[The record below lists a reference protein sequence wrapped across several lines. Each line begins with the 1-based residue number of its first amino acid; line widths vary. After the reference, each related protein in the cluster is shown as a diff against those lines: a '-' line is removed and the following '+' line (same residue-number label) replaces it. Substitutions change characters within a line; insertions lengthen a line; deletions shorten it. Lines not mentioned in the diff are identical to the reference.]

1 MEDEHQEAK
10 RARTIRFEYNRDV
23 ESVQAWIQAAEAKVQ
38 DKSVEPHKLK
48 EFLQEIHCEIGS
60 VTDQL
65 ERLTRH
71 GHMICQRTSNQ
82 GERELVANTITSLTE
97 QLQQVKNW
105 LEDKKAQVG
114 DSLESWQLFIQLYNS
129 LRSWVERQRNFLSEP
144 LKFATLPEARGK
156 LQEYTAAVKDCKW
169 ANKQAAEM
177 TAELAKIGQCSDV
190 GPLTDKQAEMEQEKA
205 DVESNLKE
213 VMALLQE
220 MAEEWEQC
228 ERKSKDVAGWIEKTR
243 QSLDNPQNKKRS
255 LRDQLANREKVLADV
270 SIQKT
275 KLVMA
280 MEKLQVHFRDR
291 MCAEAQVSHENE
303 KLQRRLDEL
312 QVAVKEDCRTLEA
325 CVHQMDAYQQVSVFH
340 NVSWATTYSN
350 W

>member
-1 MEDEHQEAK
+1 MLPQGLTVMEACL
-10 RARTIRFEYNRDV
+10 
-23 ESVQAWIQAAEAKVQ
+23 SVFQ
-38 DKSVEPHKLK
+38 
-48 EFLQEIHCEIGS
+48 
-60 VTDQL
+60 
-65 ERLTRH
+65 
-71 GHMICQRTSNQ
+71 
-82 GERELVANTITSLTE
+82 
-97 QLQQVKNW
+97 
-105 LEDKKAQVG
+105 
-114 DSLESWQLFIQLYNS
+114 
-129 LRSWVERQRNFLSEP
+129 
-144 LKFATLPEARGK
+144 
-156 LQEYTAAVKDCKW
+156 AAVKDCKW

-205 DVESNLKE
+205 EVETSLKE

-255 LRDQLANREKVLADV
+255 LRDQLASREKVLADV

-303 KLQRRLDEL
+303 QLQRRLDEL
-312 QVAVKEDCRTLEA
+312 QVSVKEDCRTLEA
-325 CVHQMDAYQQVSVFH
+325 CVHQMDAYQQVSLDPYCIMGYDLVPLRSVTQLRLM
-340 NVSWATTYSN
+340 NGIS
-350 W
+350 